1 MTKQEFEILRNLP
14 NKTIESDII
23 WQEEKGMGSNLIF
36 KDVEVI
42 NSIGIL
48 ILVNGT
54 YKPILSSVT
63 FNFVV
68 HSVGPIC
75 RIDVNGTLHKEAG
88 RTHKHELQKPDDS
101 QPQNNLPYAI
111 ARLDLNDKTPYQVWR
126 IFCKQANII
135 HKGKFVEPR

>member
-23 WQEEKGMGSNLIF
+23 WQEEKGMGPNLIF
-36 KDVEVI
+36 KGIEVI

-54 YKPILSSVT
+54 YKPRLPSVT

-68 HSVGPIC
+68 NPIGPIC
-75 RIDVNGTLHKEAG
+75 RIDVNGSPHKDAG
-88 RTHKHELQKPDDS
+88 RTHKHELQEPDDS
-101 QPQNNLPYAI
+101 KKNLPYAI
-111 ARLDLNDKTPYQVWR
+111 TRLDLNDKTPYQVWR
-126 IFCKQANII
+126 ILCKQANII